1 MSERT
6 LDHNT
11 HDHNNRHLPL
21 IILIIC
27 RTDLLLLK
35 LNTLG
40 YTTKVFWICRLTYLP
55 VNRNDS
61 HRQYSSAMITKTE
74 MQISDSLT
82 ARHYCDVTKLINVNL
97 AGMRDSY
104 LLESMREYKPMT
116 TYATF
121 CYAIR
126 VKIDQRN
133 ETLSVKKGVN
143 RVMQIR
149 RSVHSFCQIRRS
161 TNTQFFDQIRKQ
173 KCKRSKV
180 NW

>member
-40 YTTKVFWICRLTYLP
+40 YTAKVFWICRLTYLP

-104 LLESMREYKPMT
+104 LLGPYLNITINEIINKPMLHFAMPYELKST
-116 TYATF
+116 
-121 CYAIR
+121 
-126 VKIDQRN
+126 N
-133 ETLSVKKGVN
+133 ETKSS
-143 RVMQIR
+143 Q
-149 RSVHSFCQIRRS
+149 
-161 TNTQFFDQIRKQ
+161 
-173 KCKRSKV
+173 
-180 NW
+180 

>member
-40 YTTKVFWICRLTYLP
+40 YTTKVFWICRLENSTYLP

-61 HRQYSSAMITKTE
+61 HRQYSSAMITKPE
-74 MQISDSLT
+74 MQISESLT

-104 LLESMREYKPMT
+104 LLGPYLNITINERINKPMLHFAMPYELKST
-116 TYATF
+116 
-121 CYAIR
+121 
-126 VKIDQRN
+126 N
-133 ETLSVKKGVN
+133 ETKPS
-143 RVMQIR
+143 Q
-149 RSVHSFCQIRRS
+149 
-161 TNTQFFDQIRKQ
+161 
-173 KCKRSKV
+173 
-180 NW
+180 